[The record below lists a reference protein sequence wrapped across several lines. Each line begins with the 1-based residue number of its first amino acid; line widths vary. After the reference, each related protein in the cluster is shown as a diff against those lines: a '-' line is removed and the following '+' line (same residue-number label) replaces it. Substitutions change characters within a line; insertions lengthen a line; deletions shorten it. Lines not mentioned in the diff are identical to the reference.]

1 MRFGACFGN
10 TRCRFF
16 ALALLAGAAGC
27 EKAQKAPPPPPPE
40 VEVMTVATTNVPVYQ
55 EWIGSLD
62 GFVNAQ
68 IRAQVSGYLM
78 SQGYKEGGVV
88 TNGQVLFEIDPRV
101 FAAAL
106 AQANAQLGVAKAQ
119 LDKANLDVERY
130 TPLVKVDA
138 ISKEEL
144 EDAVQAKAGA
154 QANVEAA
161 NAAVQQA
168 RLNLDFAS
176 VRSPV
181 NGIAGMALAQVG
193 DLVGPGSSNLTTVSA
208 LDPIK
213 AYITVSEQ
221 YYLDHLAGHLDQQG
235 GSDLELDLI
244 LANDAVYPQK
254 GKFYFVDRQV
264 EPGTGAIQVAV
275 TFPNPDNVL
284 RPGQYARIR
293 ARTEVRQGVVLI
305 PQRAVTELQG
315 SYQVDVVKEVNG
327 TNMVEIRP
335 VQVGAQFGKLW
346 VIEAGL
352 KPGERIIVEG
362 LQKVRQDSAVTVAGK
377 G

>member
-1 MRFGACFGN
+1 
-10 TRCRFF
+10 
-16 ALALLAGAAGC
+16 
-27 EKAQKAPPPPPPE
+27 
-40 VEVMTVATTNVPVYQ
+40 
-55 EWIGSLD
+55 
-62 GFVNAQ
+62 
-68 IRAQVSGYLM
+68 
-78 SQGYKEGGVV
+78 
-88 TNGQVLFEIDPRV
+88 
-101 FAAAL
+101 
-106 AQANAQLGVAKAQ
+106 
-119 LDKANLDVERY
+119 
-130 TPLVKVDA
+130 
-138 ISKEEL
+138 
-144 EDAVQAKAGA
+144 
-154 QANVEAA
+154 
-161 NAAVQQA
+161 
-168 RLNLDFAS
+168 
-176 VRSPV
+176 
-181 NGIAGMALAQVG
+181 
-193 DLVGPGSSNLTTVSA
+193 
-208 LDPIK
+208 
-213 AYITVSEQ
+213 
-221 YYLDHLAGHLDQQG
+221 
-235 GSDLELDLI
+235 LELDLI

>member
-1 MRFGACFGN
+1 
-10 TRCRFF
+10 
-16 ALALLAGAAGC
+16 
-27 EKAQKAPPPPPPE
+27 
-40 VEVMTVATTNVPVYQ
+40 MTVATTNVPVYQ